1 MRRRAAASLRREEP
15 EMQLDIPTI
24 VFAIVAIFVVW
35 KLRSVL
41 GTRGDPQQRPPFD
54 QHPPGRL
61 TGGLGRAPAGG
72 AVLPF
77 APVAPP
83 AARAEAPP
91 PPPDRWKGFAEPGS
105 PVAAGFDAIAAADRA
120 FAPDGFVSG
129 AKAAYEMIVGAF
141 AAADMAALKRLLA
154 PEVFANFDAAIRARL
169 AAEQTMTTTLV
180 SIDGADIVEA
190 RLTGTLASIA
200 VRFAAKLV
208 SATRDK
214 SGAVVE
220 GSPNDVVD
228 HRDVWTFTRDIA
240 SPDPNWLLAATQTV
254 H

>member
-1 MRRRAAASLRREEP
+1 
-15 EMQLDIPTI
+15 MQLDIPTI
-24 VFAIVAIFVVW
+24 VFAVVAIFVVW
-35 KLRSVL
+35 RLRSVL
-41 GTRGDPQQRPPFD
+41 GTRSGPQQRPPLD
-54 QHPPGRL
+54 QRPPA
-61 TGGLGRAPAGG
+61 RAPAGG
-72 AVLPF
+72 GEVLPF
-77 APVAPP
+77 APPAPA

-91 PPPDRWKGFAEPGS
+91 PPPDRWKGFAAPGS

-120 FAPDGFVSG
+120 FAPDGFLSG

-141 AAADMAALKRLLA
+141 AAADTGALQRLLA

-180 SIDGADIVEA
+180 SIDAADIVEA
-190 RLTGTLASIA
+190 RLAGTAATIA

-208 SATRDK
+208 SVTRDK

-220 GSPNDVVD
+220 GSPDAIAD
-228 HRDVWTFTRDIA
+228 HLDVWTFSRNVA
-240 SPDPNWLLAATQTV
+240 SSDPNWLLAATQTV